1 MPAGSKGVRDLTVRF
16 LERWF
21 KVISA
26 KAFQGVSLI
35 YPLPGVGGFMPET
48 VDEEMLLRALRSI
61 PEEDLL
67 AWTRTVSEEKALGTA
82 SKITAR
88 LVGRPVS
95 DSLVRCRE
103 RDAREGNNQMTLWD
117 APDYRIVQSVA

>member
-1 MPAGSKGVRDLTVRF
+1 
-16 LERWF
+16 
-21 KVISA
+21 
-26 KAFQGVSLI
+26 
-35 YPLPGVGGFMPET
+35 MPESER

-67 AWTRTVSEEKALGTA
+67 AWTNSVSEEKALGTA
-82 SKITAR
+82 SEITAR

-95 DSLVRCRE
+95 DSLMRCRE

-117 APDYRIVQSVA
+117 VPDYRIIQSVA